1 MRAVMRQFIGYLRTV
16 CTTYPRQYYNVC
28 MTASQQTL
36 GFAPAPYKTRKA
48 RFLEEMERIV
58 PWAQLLALI
67 APYYPPEGKRALG
80 GRPAYPLEVMLRVHC
95 LQLWWNLGDERA
107 QEELYEC
114 PTSRAFAR
122 LDGAAVMPDETTILR
137 FRHLLET
144 HDLAG
149 QVFALVNEQLEQRG
163 LLLKRGTLV
172 DATIIAAPS
181 STKNKQGKRD
191 EEMHQTQK
199 SGQWH
204 FGMKAHTGTDAD
216 SGLVHTVVYTAANVH
231 DISVAG
237 KLLHGQEEC
246 VWGDAGYQGVDKRPE
261 NADSQVQWITA
272 MRPGKRRALPKTKL
286 GRLLDEAERIK
297 ARVRAKVEHPF
308 RVIKLQFGYA
318 KARYRGMKKNAA
330 RLTMLFAFANL
341 CKVKKQLLAQVA

>member
-1 MRAVMRQFIGYLRTV
+1 
-16 CTTYPRQYYNVC
+16 
-28 MTASQQTL
+28 MTAAQQTL

-58 PWAQLLALI
+58 PWAQLVALI

-95 LQLWWNLGDERA
+95 LQLWWNLGDEQA

-114 PTSRAFAR
+114 PTSRKFAR

-137 FRHLLET
+137 FRHLLEK
-144 HDLAG
+144 HGLAEKI
-149 QVFALVNEQLEQRG
+149 FARVNEMLAERG
-163 LLLKRGTLV
+163 LLLRRGTLV

-181 STKNKQGKRD
+181 STKNRQGKRD

-199 SGQWH
+199 GGQWH
-204 FGMKAHTGTDAD
+204 FGMKAHTGVDAA
-216 SGLVHTVVYTAANVH
+216 SGLVHTVKYTAANEH
-231 DISVAG
+231 DITQAG

-246 VWGDAGYQGVDKRPE
+246 VWGDAGYQGAGKRAE
-261 NADSQVQWITA
+261 NQGRAVEWITA

-297 ARVRAKVEHPF
+297 ARVRAKVEHPY
-308 RVIKLQFGYA
+308 RVIKVQFGYA
-318 KARYRGMKKNAA
+318 KARYRGIKKNAA

-341 CKVKKQLLAQVA
+341 CKAKKHLLQMA